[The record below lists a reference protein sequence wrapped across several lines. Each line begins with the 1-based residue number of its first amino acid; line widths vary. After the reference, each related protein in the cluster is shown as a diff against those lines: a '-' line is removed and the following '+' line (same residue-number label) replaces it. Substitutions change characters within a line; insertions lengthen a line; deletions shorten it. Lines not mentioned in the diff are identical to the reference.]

1 MARQESLTRATTA
14 TPYKRNITVERG
26 ERFMNTM
33 TRLLVIACLALPF
46 AACKKEEAPKVEAVA
61 APLSAPTTGE
71 VSAWRTYVTDVA
83 KRNMDGITNSPYVYF
98 LPGETTEGF
107 GGQYERLLEKLESD
121 LGRGIIEGNML
132 VFASPSSVKAAEM
145 AVTGFAQVKP
155 GTMKGVKVV
164 FIGKQEDGDKVKAA
178 AEPAG
183 VKYVF
188 VEAK

>member
-1 MARQESLTRATTA
+1 
-14 TPYKRNITVERG
+14 
-26 ERFMNTM
+26 MNTM
-33 TRLLVIACLALPF
+33 SRLLVIACLALPF

-61 APLSAPTTGE
+61 APLTAPTSDD

-83 KRNMDGITNSPYVYF
+83 KRNMDGVNNSPYVYF
-98 LPGETTEGF
+98 LPSEGSEGF
-107 GGQYERLLEKLESD
+107 GGQYERLLEKVEGD
-121 LGRGIIEGNML
+121 LSRGIIEGNML
-132 VFASPSSVKAAEM
+132 VFASPASTKIAEL
-145 AVTGFAQVKP
+145 AVTGFGQVGT

-164 FIGKQEDGDKVKAA
+164 FIGKPEDGEKVKAA